1 MPGASL
7 PFRFTPTAMKRI
19 LFAIDLN
26 EPASVTQAVERLAS
40 QLGAEMFALHVMS
53 PPEAVPFSGYEGLI
67 GLEGLPYALYDT
79 SLERERE
86 EAETDA
92 FNRFL
97 KERFTGSVHAAVRQG
112 DPASVI
118 LDDAAQHR
126 ADLIVLGHRHRGFVE
141 KLLAGSVASAVLK
154 ESTIPTL
161 LFPIVEA

>member
-1 MPGASL
+1 MHLSPFHFSL
-7 PFRFTPTAMKRI
+7 VMERI

-26 EPASVTQAVERLAS
+26 EPPTVTRAVEVFARR
-40 QLGAEMFALHVMS
+40 LGAEMFALHVMT

-67 GLEGLPYALYDT
+67 GLEGLPYSLYDPT
-79 SLERERE
+79 LERERE

-97 KERFTGSVHAAVRQG
+97 KERFEGAVHAAVRQG
-112 DPASVI
+112 DPAAVI

-141 KLLAGSVASAVLK
+141 KLFTGSVASAVLK
-154 ESTIPTL
+154 ESTVPVL
-161 LFPIVEA
+161 LFPIFEA